1 MWWLPSLGIFPL
13 VELRESIRWWH
24 CERIKGKRAHRG
36 AWAEAFRT
44 GSDPGVQEV
53 QYEAHVLRVVH
64 SCFLPQFTRPP
75 LTGIVY
81 IQEYFAKLTMPKQ
94 NKKVLAVVDD
104 LLFTVKISDTAKRLG
119 LETEFLKS
127 DTDVLDR
134 AKTDP
139 LMIIIDLNATS
150 VQPLKLIEKLKSDP
164 DLKSIS
170 LIAYLSHVQGE
181 LKLKAQEAGA
191 NVVMARSAFSQN
203 LPQLLKR
210 HAGIV

>member
-1 MWWLPSLGIFPL
+1 
-13 VELRESIRWWH
+13 
-24 CERIKGKRAHRG
+24 
-36 AWAEAFRT
+36 
-44 GSDPGVQEV
+44 
-53 QYEAHVLRVVH
+53 
-64 SCFLPQFTRPP
+64 
-75 LTGIVY
+75 
-81 IQEYFAKLTMPKQ
+81 MPKQ

-127 DTDVLDR
+127 DTDVFDR

-150 VQPLKLIEKLKSDP
+150 VQPLKLIEKLKGDP
-164 DLKSIS
+164 ELKSIN

-191 NVVMARSAFSQN
+191 NLVMARSAFSQN

-210 HAGIV
+210 HAGIL